1 MHFDVRLSGDF
12 RDLTRAELASG
23 KRAVRDAMV
32 QAGNSLKTAWS
43 AEVVSTGLGSRLG
56 RSIRLKVFP
65 AAGQGSLR
73 AAALIYTKAPKLLEA
88 HDKGAVIRSKD
99 GFWLAIPL
107 PPAGRTKNRKMSPGI
122 WEKKTGRLLQFVYDG
137 GRHAFLVDTG
147 RKAYGNVMV
156 RRRVRGEYQLAEP
169 RTYKKRYVPMFLL
182 VPQAKLKKKGDV
194 ATLAN
199 AAASRLPRL
208 IAANWGRR

>member
-23 KRAVRDAMV
+23 KRAVRDAMA
-32 QAGNSLKTAWS
+32 QAGTSLKMAWRS
-43 AEVVSTGLGSRLG
+43 EVVAVGLGNRLG
-56 RSIRLKVFP
+56 NSIRSKVFP
-65 AAGQGSLR
+65 ATGPGSLR
-73 AAALIYTKAPKLLEA
+73 AAALVYTKAPKLIEA

-107 PPAGRTKNRKMSPGI
+107 PPAGRTKNRKMTPAI

-147 RKAYGNVMV
+147 KKGIGNVMV
-156 RRRVRGEYQLAEP
+156 RRRVRGQYQLAEP

-199 AAASRLPRL
+199 ATASRLPRM
-208 IAANWGRR
+208 IAANWRDR